1 MNKAI
6 KYLTNFIIHAT
17 LGSILLFGGG
27 MMWMALNTDAT
38 PWWGGFYFGLI
49 VAAIP
54 LWVWGIVGRLMRL
67 PWQPFKLIHQR
78 WWSAIA
84 FWVGT
89 TFVGLLP
96 PYALIGWIVS
106 VILASPRQVGIN
118 RFALR
123 MIFGMMTLAGLWV
136 QLVLS

>member
-1 MNKAI
+1 MSKAI

-27 MMWMALNTDAT
+27 VMWMALNTNAT

-54 LWVWGIVGRLMRL
+54 LWVWGIVGRLIRL
-67 PWQPFKLIHQR
+67 PWQLFKLIHQR

-84 FWVGT
+84 FWGWLA
-89 TFVGLLP
+89 FMGLPQVVTLF
-96 PYALIGWIVS
+96 GFGFF
-106 VILASPRQVGIN
+106 VILPRLPLKRGGGDDDDCYYGIGPQYFRN
-118 RFALR
+118 P
-123 MIFGMMTLAGLWV
+123 GD
-136 QLVLS
+136 